1 LSPLQPATHWLP
13 HSEQMK
19 YGKVWVYWVTL
30 GERPSPHTQEKV
42 RVSSSH
48 EFSLTVADSEGGW
61 RQIKG
66 HCVIWLLHQYVLRLD
81 ETLFGSI
88 WYPELWADA
97 IDSRALEAMAVAAK
111 DFMVWIFLCFN

>member
-1 LSPLQPATHWLP
+1 MVGGRSTVAR
-13 HSEQMK
+13 
-19 YGKVWVYWVTL
+19 V
-30 GERPSPHTQEKV
+30 R
-42 RVSSSH
+42 RVSSRRDEGKRLETYGALCDLAITPICPQTGSAKRRAH
-48 EFSLTVADSEGGW
+48 VSLVSRKPGLVGPSVT
-61 RQIKG
+61 
-66 HCVIWLLHQYVLRLD
+66 Y